1 MWNSLALAVYGRTK
15 QFLCTSWFITCNSS
29 IQYQETE
36 TTYWIIH
43 WVVLWGLLSR
53 AVIIYPMSV
62 LNAKVIEYILF
73 SGIFFF
79 FWQFSLIWSFPN
91 SRVCLKTVF
100 LCVPTIETICLK
112 TWPSCHG
119 FLKCSL
125 TEIQSDYFLKLWVI
139 LHSEK
144 LDVEKFFFFFP
155 LALKLSEK
163 FSIKEIYQLKC
174 L

>member
-1 MWNSLALAVYGRTK
+1 MFSVLVGLLHATVLSNTRKKRQLTGS
-15 QFLCTSWFITCNSS
+15 FIGLF
-29 IQYQETE
+29 
-36 TTYWIIH
+36 
-43 WVVLWGLLSR
+43 LWGLLSR

-62 LNAKVIEYILF
+62 LNAKVIEYILL
-73 SGIFFF
+73 SGIIF

-100 LCVPTIETICLK
+100 LCVPTIDTICLK
-112 TWPSCHG
+112 TWRSRHG

-144 LDVEKFFFFFP
+144 LDVEKLVCLFVCLFVVCFFFFSW
-155 LALKLSEK
+155 L
-163 FSIKEIYQLKC
+163 
-174 L
+174 